1 MEIVDKRARID
12 AEEMECG
19 QVYRITFNS
28 TGDIQRTCIV
38 MSVYNSNISAE
49 IDNGKEWFVDLVSGG
64 VFTVQY
70 NKIIEVL
77 PLKTKL
83 IIE

>member
-1 MEIVDKRARID
+1 MEIIDKRAKID

-19 QVYRITFNS
+19 QVYRITINS
-28 TGDIQRTCIV
+28 TDDIQKTCIV
-38 MSVYNSNISAE
+38 MSAYNSNIEAE
-49 IDNGKEWFVDLVSGG
+49 IDNRKEWFVDLISGG

-70 NKIIEVL
+70 NKIIEVM